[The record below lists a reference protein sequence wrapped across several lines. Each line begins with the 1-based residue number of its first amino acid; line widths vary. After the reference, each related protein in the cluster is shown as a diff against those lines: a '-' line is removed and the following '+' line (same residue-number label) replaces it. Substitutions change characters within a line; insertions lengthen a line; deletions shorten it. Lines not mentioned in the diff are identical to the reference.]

1 MYTRKAM
8 LTNLLHDLPASTNDA
23 ETFDDL
29 LSRKDLK
36 IERIVSTGQ
45 ASPPDFWY
53 CQPQSEWV
61 LILQGAAGLQLEDE
75 AQERVLQVGD
85 FVNIPAQCRH
95 RVNWTQ
101 AEPPTIG
108 LAVHYEYPEER
119 PE

>member
-1 MYTRKAM
+1 MNTLKPM
-8 LTNLLHDLPASTNDA
+8 LTNVLRDFPAAASAGEA
-23 ETFDDL
+23 ETFDVL
-29 LSRKDLK
+29 LSRPDVK
-36 IERIVSTGQ
+36 IERITSTGQ

-61 LILQGAAGLQLEDE
+61 LVVQGAAGLQLEGE

-101 AEPPTIG
+101 AEPPTIW
-108 LAVHYEYPEER
+108 LAIHYAYPET
-119 PE
+119 

>member
-1 MYTRKAM
+1 M
-8 LTNLLHDLPASTNDA
+8 LSNLLRDLPASANDA
-23 ETFDDL
+23 ETFEAVL
-29 LSRKDLK
+29 LRPDVK

-61 LILQGAAGLQLEDE
+61 LILQGAAGLQLEGE

-85 FVNIPAQCRH
+85 FVNIPAHCRH
-95 RVNWTQ
+95 RVNWTR
-101 AEPPTIG
+101 AEPPTIW
-108 LAVHYEYPEER
+108 LAVHYEYPDGEL